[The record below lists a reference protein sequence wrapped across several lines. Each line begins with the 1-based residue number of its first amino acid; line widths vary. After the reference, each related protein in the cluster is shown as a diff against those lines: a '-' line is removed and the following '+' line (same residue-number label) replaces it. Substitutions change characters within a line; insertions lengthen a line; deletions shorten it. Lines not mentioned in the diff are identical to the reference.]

1 LKAFLGCD
9 IGRVR
14 QENQDSL
21 RAEAFA
27 DGVLALVCD
36 GMGGMQNGS
45 TASKIAVAA
54 AEEYFCANYQTGMPA
69 EEVCDLLRA
78 SAADANQK
86 VYRAAVY
93 GDTPSRMGTTLVGI
107 FARNDTACLVN
118 IGDSRAYLL
127 PADGGITQLTTD
139 HTVVQLLYER
149 GEITAEE
156 RATHI
161 RRNELVRAVG
171 VSSRVLSD
179 TQTVPLQ
186 EGDMLLLC
194 SDGLYGMLTEEQIEQ
209 ICRSSPAEQ
218 VPECCIAQANEA
230 GGRDNISVILLT
242 QCEDDAAEE
251 F

>member
-1 LKAFLGCD
+1 MKAFLGCD

-86 VYRAAVY
+86 VCDKRN
-93 GDTPSRMGTTLVGI
+93 GDALEHRIDNTLNHTRCEQRTVG
-107 FARNDTACLVN
+107 
-118 IGDSRAYLL
+118 
-127 PADGGITQLTTD
+127 
-139 HTVVQLLYER
+139 
-149 GEITAEE
+149 
-156 RATHI
+156 
-161 RRNELVRAVG
+161 
-171 VSSRVLSD
+171 
-179 TQTVPLQ
+179 
-186 EGDMLLLC
+186 
-194 SDGLYGMLTEEQIEQ
+194 
-209 ICRSSPAEQ
+209 
-218 VPECCIAQANEA
+218 
-230 GGRDNISVILLT
+230 
-242 QCEDDAAEE
+242 
-251 F
+251 